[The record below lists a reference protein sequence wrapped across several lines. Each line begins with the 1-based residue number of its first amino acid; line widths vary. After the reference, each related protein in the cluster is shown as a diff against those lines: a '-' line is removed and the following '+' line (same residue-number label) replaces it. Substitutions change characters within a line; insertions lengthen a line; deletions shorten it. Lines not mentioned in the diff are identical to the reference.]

1 MPKMV
6 NMLNSKKCKRKIKSW
21 FIIHA
26 HFKSLLVPEDNAKQN
41 AKGFACSYGYK
52 LVMVLIE
59 VVSLSK
65 RS

>member
-6 NMLNSKKCKRKIKSW
+6 NMLNSRKCKRKRKSS

-26 HFKSLLVPEDNAKQN
+26 HFKSILVPEDNAKQH

-52 LVMVLIE
+52 LVMVFIK